1 MRVKISQLPL
11 PLDYEEKDIL
21 KAAAAKL
28 KCSEDLLSGLKI
40 IRRSIDARSRREAP
54 VFSIH
59 VEIEISDSAGF
70 LLPDDKDIQI
80 IPGEKIFPEIM
91 IPKISGKAKSRP
103 VVIGSGPSGLMA
115 ALTLAEAGLSPLLI
129 ERGSPVKERTS
140 QVSLF
145 WKKGE
150 LNPEGNV
157 LFGEGGAGLFSDG
170 KLTTRSKDRF
180 RVRRFLETLVKCG
193 APEDV
198 LIDSEPH
205 LGTDI
210 LKKIVPAFRNL
221 IEGAGGE
228 VRFHSR
234 LEGVRAENGRLC
246 GITVNGQ
253 NIETQHCIL
262 ATGHSARDVYQM
274 LAESGVMVEQKSFAV
289 GLRLELPQE
298 RIDRAQWGSFAGHP
312 RLGAAGFR
320 LTFKEDKMNR
330 ACYTFCMCPG
340 GTVIPCASSSGTLT
354 TNGMSLSARSGG
366 FGNAAFLVP
375 VHPADFG
382 NEADEK
388 YSGLAGIGFQDKIE
402 RLAYNAGGG
411 DYSLPAS
418 PLSAFLTNR
427 YPDIL
432 PERRS
437 WPRSRPADLHMILPG
452 FVCTTLEAA
461 IPKMLSLLKGVLH
474 EEVLLYAAETR
485 SSSPVRVSRNE
496 TGESVNLSGLFPS
509 GEGAGYAGGIVSS
522 AVDGLRAAEAVI
534 RKIRDGI
541 KT

>member
-1 MRVKISQLPL
+1 MRIKISQLQI

-28 KCSEDLLSGLKI
+28 KCSEDLLSGLTI

-59 VEIEISDSAGF
+59 VEIEISDSDGF
-70 LLPDDKDIQI
+70 LLPDDKAIEKTDE
-80 IPGEKIFPEIM
+80 GESLPKRI
-91 IPKISGKAKSRP
+91 IPKISGMTRIRP

-115 ALTLAEAGLSPLLI
+115 ALALAEAGLSPLLI
-129 ERGSPVKERTS
+129 ERGSSVKERTS

-170 KLTTRSKDRF
+170 KLTTRSKDRI
-180 RVRRFLETLVKCG
+180 RVRQFLETLVRCG
-193 APEDV
+193 APEDI

-221 IEGAGGE
+221 IEEAGGE
-228 VRFHSR
+228 VRFNSR
-234 LEGVRAENGRLC
+234 LEGIRAENGRLC

-253 NIETQHCIL
+253 DIETQFCIL

-274 LAESGVMVEQKSFAV
+274 LAESGVMIEQKSFAV

-298 RIDRAQWGSFAGHP
+298 RIDKAQWGNFAGHP

-320 LTFKEDKMNR
+320 LTFREDKINR

-340 GTVIPCASSSGTLT
+340 GTVIPCASSGGTLT

-382 NEADEK
+382 NEADGK
-388 YSGLAGIGFQDKIE
+388 HPGLAGIGFQEKIE
-402 RLAYNAGGG
+402 HLAYNAGGG

-418 PLSAFLTNR
+418 PLSAFLNNKNLGN
-427 YPDIL
+427 L
-432 PERRS
+432 PEKRS
-437 WPRSRPADLHMILPG
+437 WPRSRPADLRMILPG
-452 FVCTTLEAA
+452 FVCTTLAAA

-474 EEVLLYAAETR
+474 EDILLYAAETR

-522 AVDGLRAAEAVI
+522 AVDGLRTAETVI
-534 RKIRDGI
+534 RRIRDGI
-541 KT
+541 QA